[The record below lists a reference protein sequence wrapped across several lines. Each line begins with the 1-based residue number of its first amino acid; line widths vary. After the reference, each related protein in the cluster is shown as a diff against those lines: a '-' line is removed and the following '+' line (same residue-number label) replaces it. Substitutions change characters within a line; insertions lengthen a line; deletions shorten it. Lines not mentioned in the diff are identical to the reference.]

1 MASNGD
7 VEISQDT
14 VIVLAVVI
22 PVFVALVVILYLICT
37 GCCDSEHKSSEGNAD
52 DGNSGGI
59 LNGDNNNRGLSNV
72 AAPTEKTALLA
83 SKPKI
88 GTPATTTEPATNDVE
103 QQPAVNPSKSWTSML
118 FPSSPKPNPNPTTV
132 PSSSSSSS
140 SSSISL
146 PNTTTEIEKEANTD
160 VEQPIDSKSWASLS
174 SIDFLNPMD
183 LLGITG
189 GTPIV
194 WPSLPEGPEQAQTQ
208 ALLTKNNPVLFD
220 IYLFYA
226 FHADTVRDARVTGK
240 AKAATTVD
248 SEAYRAA
255 IMSPNPCDQPL
266 LSHANLQDLLK
277 DFKLLSGSVT
287 VPWLN
292 KELTKEDKDLLS
304 KEDKDLLSYR
314 RFVGVLMKVGE
325 ELKPKAPRD
334 KSLLNV
340 IETMDCSE
348 QLYVMQETGQMHNNN
363 VQFVTDTSN

>member
-22 PVFVALVVILYLICT
+22 PVIVALVVILYLICT
-37 GCCDSEHKSSEGNAD
+37 GCCDSEHKSSEDNVD

-59 LNGDNNNRGLSNV
+59 SNGDNNNRGLSNV

-88 GTPATTTEPATNDVE
+88 VTPATTTAPATIDVE

-132 PSSSSSSS
+132 PSSSSS

-266 LSHANLQDLLK
+266 LSHSNLQDLLK

-304 KEDKDLLSYR
+304 YR
-314 RFVGVLMKVGE
+314 RFVG
-325 ELKPKAPRD
+325 A
-334 KSLLNV
+334 
-340 IETMDCSE
+340 
-348 QLYVMQETGQMHNNN
+348 
-363 VQFVTDTSN
+363 